1 MISIRN
7 SDVFKQDYTRYQK
20 AIREITHEPTQ
31 KECLNLLLKLANEVA
46 IIDMHHETLITTSR
60 LPEDIK
66 ESRQKIINLKKTL
79 DKTLVAAQQAQ
90 TRNQA

>member
-7 SDVFKQDYTRYQK
+7 SEAFKQDYAKYQK
-20 AIREITHEPTQ
+20 SIREIKDEKAQ
-31 KECLNLLLKLANEVA
+31 KECLNILLKLANEVS

-60 LPEDIK
+60 LPEDVK

-79 DKTLVAAQQAQ
+79 DKTIQLAEQAQ
-90 TRNQA
+90 TRN